1 MIKQE
6 YEKLVKDK
14 LESFQKL
21 ISENEFETQR
31 FLDAIGSLADCLNFL
46 YQVVIYENQ
55 KGGRKQVQKELLV

>member
-14 LESFQKL
+14 FEMFQKL

-31 FLDAIGSLADCLNFL
+31 FLETVGSLADCLNFL

>member
-14 LESFQKL
+14 LESFQEL

-31 FLDAIGSLADCLNFL
+31 FLETVGSLADCLNFL
-46 YQVVIYENQ
+46 YQVVYENK

>member
-31 FLDAIGSLADCLNFL
+31 FLETVGSLADCLNFL
-46 YQVVIYENQ
+46 YQVAYENK
-55 KGGRKQVQKELLV
+55 KGGKQVQKRFLV

>member
-21 ISENEFETQR
+21 ISENEFETQQ
-31 FLDAIGSLADCLNFL
+31 FLDTVGSLADCLNFL
-46 YQVVIYENQ
+46 YQVAYENK
-55 KGGRKQVQKELLV
+55 KGRRKQVQKELLV